1 MSPSLTAASLSERLA
16 GVGLARHI
24 RFYAELGSTNDE
36 AFDLARQG
44 APEGTVVV
52 ADRQTRGRGRM
63 QRVWVS
69 PPGRNLYLS
78 LVLRPDIA
86 PEQAPQLSIV
96 AGVAAAEALW
106 GLCPGVTLKWPN
118 DVLVRGRKL
127 CGILAEMRAAAG
139 RLDFVILGIGVNVN
153 LLREECPPEIAGF
166 ATSLREETGGALS
179 RAEVA
184 AVLLRSLETAYRI
197 YCREGFSP
205 LRARWLERTDMAGK
219 PVRVVAGTDVY
230 EGRMAGLDDAGALLL
245 EEKTGGIRAVMA
257 GDASLVKG

>member
-1 MSPSLTAASLSERLA
+1 MSPPLTDATLSERLA
-16 GVGLARHI
+16 GIGLARHI

-78 LVLRPDIA
+78 VVLRPEIA
-86 PEQAPQLSIV
+86 PERAPQLSIV
-96 AGVAAAEALW
+96 AGVAAAEAL
-106 GLCPGVTLKWPN
+106 GALCPGVTLKWPN
-118 DVLVRGRKL
+118 DVLVGGRKL

-153 LLREECPPEIAGF
+153 LTRGECPPEIAGI
-166 ATSLREETGGALS
+166 ATSLREESGRPFA

-184 AVLLRSLETAYRI
+184 AGFLRSLEAACRTYR
-197 YCREGFSP
+197 REGFPP
-205 LRARWLERTDMAGK
+205 LRARWLELTDMAGK
-219 PVRVVAGTDVY
+219 TVRVAAGTDVY
-230 EGRMAGLDDAGALLL
+230 EGRMVGLDDAGALLL
-245 EEKTGGIRAVMA
+245 EEKTGGIRPVMA